1 MSEQTKKALLLVVV
15 IVALVVAVWSGVN
28 SFGNRENVVGDLG
41 DLSAGKGKAGE
52 DLPAQAPA
60 NNAQPLGVGKAGE
73 LQGGS
78 SASGAPPGM
87 GGEGK

>member
-1 MSEQTKKALLLVVV
+1 MVVV
-15 IVALVVAVWSGVN
+15 IVALVVAVYSGMQ

-41 DLSAGKGKAGE
+41 DLSGGKGKVGE
-52 DLPAQAPA
+52 DLPAQQPA
-60 NNAQPLGVGKAGE
+60 VQNAQPLPEGKSGE

-87 GGEGK
+87 GGDR